1 MDIKQTATLIT
12 NDDGFNSKGI
22 DVLKKISKN
31 LFKNVWIVAP
41 LKNQSAKSHSITI
54 NKKLKIKKIKLKEY
68 SLSGTPVDCVII
80 GLYKLISDNKI
91 KPKLLL
97 SGINEGINLGLDL
110 LYSGTVAAAREG
122 SINGIKSIAISVNRN
137 KNKIDYSAVKFFAP
151 KIIES
156 ILKKNIPSN
165 IFYNINFPSL
175 PCQLVKGIKVVKTG
189 ERKPG
194 KLIYSNIEN
203 KEKNFI
209 IPSERKILSTA
220 KSGEDEFELKRHF
233 ITLSI
238 HHNKNL
244 YISERDFI
252 KYKKILGKIIEQ

>member
-1 MDIKQTATLIT
+1 MEKKKSVFNMDIKQTATLIT

-22 DVLKKISKN
+22 DVLKIISKN

-54 NKKLKIKKIKLKEY
+54 NKKLKIKKIKSKEY

-80 GLYKLISDNKI
+80 GLYKLM
-91 KPKLLL
+91 
-97 SGINEGINLGLDL
+97 
-110 LYSGTVAAAREG
+110 SGTVAAAREG
-122 SINGIKSIAISVNRN
+122 SINGIKSMAISVNRN

-194 KLIYSNIEN
+194 KLVYSNIEN

-252 KYKKILGKIIEQ
+252 KYKKILGKIIE